1 VRGELLDLAIPEDAP
16 MPMYDYLCPHCGEAF
31 EELRSIAERK
41 TAECPSC
48 GKTAQK
54 QVSGFFT
61 SGSRSTPSSGSC
73 GLGNLGGG

>member
-1 VRGELLDLAIPEDAP
+1 

-31 EELRSIAERK
+31 EELRSIAARK
-41 TAECPSC
+41 TAECPRC
-48 GKTAQK
+48 GKTAQQ

-61 SGSRSTPSSGSC
+61 RGRRATPSSGSC